1 MGTGVAGTAVKLV
14 NLFSSED
21 EEVPCGVWGF
31 LGMIVY
37 SSLLHTGAI
46 CQVFGLWY
54 RYLTSSATLI
64 LPDSS
69 FSPLASF
76 VWDVNEKIITWQ

>member
-31 LGMIVY
+31 LSMIVY
-37 SSLLHTGAI
+37 SSLL
-46 CQVFGLWY
+46 QVPSAK
-54 RYLTSSATLI
+54 SSACGTGI
-64 LPDSS
+64 
-69 FSPLASF
+69 
-76 VWDVNEKIITWQ
+76 